1 MIDTKALATALHCV
15 NLVHRHRATLDGAP
29 SEDDL
34 TTAWMRLEWALRSA
48 YVKVDHDVVVAERP
62 IVK

>member
-1 MIDTKALATALHCV
+1 MIDAKALATALHCV
-15 NLVHRHRATLDGAP
+15 NLVHRHRATLEGPP

-48 YVKVDHDVVVAERP
+48 YVKVDHDVVAAERP
-62 IVK
+62 IAK